1 MRLRFHGAAGE
12 VTGSCLAVECRGR
25 TVLIDCGLIQGGR
38 DAAGRNRAPFPFTA
52 SEVAAVL
59 LTHAHLDHSGRLPV
73 LCQRGFSGPIHT
85 HPATVEL
92 CAILWRDAAGLLVHE
107 AEVEA
112 QKNGRPVEP
121 LYTEDDAAVALTRF
135 VPVAYGEWRDI
146 MPGLRCRWHDAGHIL
161 GAASLELELDEG
173 GVQRRVVISGD
184 LGPYGAP
191 LMRNPDSPAAADRVV
206 MECTYGD
213 RCHRSRE
220 ATLEELGTI
229 LDEAA
234 RHGGNVLIPAFAVGR
249 SQELLY
255 HLARHRREWGLA
267 RFRIF
272 LDSPLAIQAT
282 EIYRRYP
289 LLFER
294 EAAALNDTTRHA
306 NPLPELELTESTAA
320 SKAINDIAE
329 RVIVIAGSGMLTGG
343 RIAHHLRH
351 RLGNPRNHLVITG
364 YQAAGTLGRRLID
377 GAKTA
382 RLYGEEVTV
391 RAKIHTL
398 GGFSA
403 HGDQGDLTRWYRTF
417 DPPPPLYLVHGEPQA
432 AKALSAHLNAL
443 HLPEPIIAEREMTI
457 SLV

>member
-1 MRLRFHGAAGE
+1 MQLQFHGAAGE
-12 VTGSCLAVECRGR
+12 VTGSCLALECRGQ
-25 TVLIDCGLIQGGR
+25 TVLVDCGIIQGGR
-38 DAAGRNRAPFPFTA
+38 DAAGRNRAPFPFA
-52 SEVAAVL
+52 AGDVAAVL
-59 LTHAHLDHSGRLPV
+59 LTHAHLDHSGRLPL

-92 CAILWRDAAGLLVHE
+92 CAILWRDAAGLLANE
-107 AEVEA
+107 AETEA
-112 QKNGRPVEP
+112 KKSGRRVEP
-121 LYTEDDAAVALTRF
+121 LYSEDDVAAALGRF
-135 VPVAYGEWRDI
+135 TPVAYGEWHGI
-146 MPGLRCRWHDAGHIL
+146 VPGLRCRWHDAGHIL
-161 GAASLELELDEG
+161 GAASLELELDEQG
-173 GVQRRVVISGD
+173 TQRRIVISGD

-191 LMRNPDSPAAADRVV
+191 LMRNPEPPAAADLVV

-220 ATLEELGTI
+220 ATLAELAGI

-249 SQELLY
+249 SQELIY
-255 HLARHRREWGLA
+255 HLARHRREWGLD

-289 LLFER
+289 LLLDR
-294 EAAALNDTTRHA
+294 EAVAFNNAARHS
-306 NPLPELELTESTAA
+306 NPLPELELTASAA
-320 SKAINDIAE
+320 ESKAINEIAE
-329 RVIVIAGSGMLTGG
+329 RVIVIAGSGMMTGG

-364 YQAAGTLGRRLID
+364 YQAEGTLGRRLID

-382 RLYGEEVTV
+382 RLYGEEVAV
-391 RAKIHTL
+391 RAGIHTL

-403 HGDQGDLTRWYRTF
+403 HADQADLVRWYGTF
-417 DPPPPLYLVHGEPQA
+417 NPPPPLYLVHGEPNA
-432 AKALSAHLNAL
+432 ARAFGDHLKSL
-443 HLPEPIIAEREMTI
+443 HLPAPVTAALGMTI
-457 SLV
+457 GLD